1 MAKGWLV
8 IRLMCLLLPLLSMPA
23 FSSPWWVGA
32 NVKQS
37 TSAPWGSDAAM
48 QSMQRL
54 ATAGA
59 EKALLIAFI
68 WQESTGSNH
77 PVIGHD
83 SQLETIQ
90 AGLRQIRESGL
101 VPVLKIHLWIP
112 NHWAG
117 DAKPTD
123 PAVWFLAYQNALQG
137 MAREA
142 ERAGVK
148 ELVMGT
154 ELRGLEE
161 EAQWPALVSTIRQSY
176 SGKLFYVTDSL
187 ERAEQFRYWSLFDAV
202 ATSLYPALNEDPR
215 QRREIM
221 HSIGRRLQVLAA
233 KWQRPAWVAE
243 VGMRSSQDSLLT
255 PWESP
260 EQRQGHV
267 DLAIQQG
274 VLEEWHD
281 ALRQS
286 GISAMALWCW
296 YTDPHAG
303 GPADTDFTVQNKP
316 AQSIFLRSEAHDRPP
331 QEHPA
336 TEGRLSIRPA
346 VDNGHLPV
354 CSGLSAAAAGAD
366 RKSVV

>member
-1 MAKGWLV
+1 MAKGNLV

-37 TSAPWGSDAAM
+37 ASAPWGSDAAM
-48 QSMQRL
+48 QSMQDL
-54 ATAGA
+54 AAAGA
-59 EKALLIAFI
+59 EKALLVAFI

-77 PVIGHD
+77 PLIGQD
-83 SQLETIQ
+83 SQLETIRS
-90 AGLRQIRESGL
+90 GLRQIRASGL
-101 VPVLKIHLWIP
+101 IPVLKVHLWIP
-112 NHWAG
+112 GHWAG
-117 DAKPTD
+117 DAQPTD
-123 PAVWFLAYQNALQG
+123 PAAWLLAYQNALRE

-142 ERAGVK
+142 ELAGVE

-161 EAQWPALVSTIRQSY
+161 EAQWPALVSTVRQNY

-187 ERAEQFRYWSLFDAV
+187 QRAERFRYWSLFDAV
-202 ATSLYPALNEDPR
+202 TTSLYPALDEDPR
-215 QRREIM
+215 RRRKIM
-221 HSIGRRLQVLAA
+221 YSIARRLQALGA

-243 VGMRSSQDSLLT
+243 VGMRSNRGSLLT

-267 DLAIQQG
+267 DLAIQQD

-286 GISAMALWCW
+286 SISGMALWCW
-296 YTDPHAG
+296 YTDPRAG
-303 GPADTDFTVQNKP
+303 GPADTDFSVQNKP
-316 AQSIFLRSEAHDRPP
+316 AQSIFLRSEARPP
-331 QEHPA
+331 KIP
-336 TEGRLSIRPA
+336 P
-346 VDNGHLPV
+346 LPREALDQT
-354 CSGLSAAAAGAD
+354 S
-366 RKSVV
+366 R